1 VITRHDCLLDDRMF
15 LEANSQPFHR
25 GETTKVAGAT
35 VDVRHGS
42 ITERGESKM

>member
-1 VITRHDCLLDDRMF
+1 MF
-15 LEANSQPFHR
+15 LKANSQPFHR
-25 GETTKVAGAT
+25 GETTKVAGGT